1 MDVVV
6 ITYFVV
12 FLVRSFAHARTPFV
26 RAFRARLV
34 LGSSTRKK
42 EFNPTSSPIDA
53 RASRLAFR
61 RRRSRAVEMS
71 VTTPPPPPLTFQT
84 FLEKMR
90 QPSAGALVRDVKTFI
105 ASLDDDAAER
115 DAARVGRRVQ
125 AFLERTEAS
134 FVQHP
139 AWRGASASELEASGE
154 GLEKYVMT
162 KAHARVFG
170 RGKRDEARDEALRRR
185 IGAMREIVTAQ
196 HLDVAETAHA
206 AASWALAESELG
218 KMNQF
223 KAPRDKL
230 VCVLNTCRI
239 INNTLTT
246 RQGSDGGADDFL
258 PVLVYVT
265 LRANPERL
273 ESNLRYIQRFR
284 GESRLVSE
292 AAYFFTNLVSAV
304 RFLGRARASDFTG
317 VDETEFDAALERAG
331 VLEAIELDEDED
343 EDEEAEEDE
352 EVATR
357 ETPVQKPQI
366 SVEEMS
372 AALSALSNDHKQNDL
387 VNVDD
392 GDEDERDPP
401 PRDAP
406 PATPESVTQRPPPT
420 APLHTPLTETRNASP
435 ETPTSSMSVP
445 YIPWRTT
452 EDVEAEGATA
462 LTASDVAGELTL
474 SDYRFLY
481 AKAEDL
487 TVGDVSKLLHDYKGL
502 ALQYESLSRG
512 VAKVLTSLN
521 RSAR

>member
-1 MDVVV
+1 MSSLLLTLRR
-6 ITYFVV
+6 IPRSHA
-12 FLVRSFAHARTPFV
+12 LHSFARPAE
-26 RAFRARLV
+26 RATRPRDVEEEIHHHESNV
-34 LGSSTRKK
+34 LTH
-42 EFNPTSSPIDA
+42 
-53 RASRLAFR
+53 R
-61 RRRSRAVEMS
+61 RPRVPPRVS
-71 VTTPPPPPLTFQT
+71 VTTISRGRDVGDDPAPPPLTFQT

-317 VDETEFDAALERAG
+317 VNETEFDAALERAG
-331 VLEAIELDEDED
+331 VLEAIELDEDE
-343 EDEEAEEDE
+343 EEEEEE

-435 ETPTSSMSVP
+435 ETPTSTTSVP

-521 RSAR
+521 RGAR

>member
-1 MDVVV
+1 MDLVV
-6 ITYFVV
+6 ITHT
-12 FLVRSFAHARTPFV
+12 RDDSFAHARVSSSVTLASFDETRPARGRIRV
-26 RAFRARLV
+26 VIIDSHPSSSARPASRRAR
-34 LGSSTRKK
+34 R
-42 EFNPTSSPIDA
+42 DA
-53 RASRLAFR
+53 RL
-61 RRRSRAVEMS
+61 VEMS
-71 VTTPPPPPLTFQT
+71 VTTPTPRPLTFQT

-90 QPSAGALVRDVKTFI
+90 QPSASALVRDVKTFI
-105 ASLDDDAAER
+105 ASLEDDAADR

-125 AFLERTEAS
+125 AFLRRTEAS
-134 FVQHP
+134 FARHP
-139 AWRGASASELEASGE
+139 AWRGASASELDASGE

-170 RGKRDEARDEALRRR
+170 RGKRDEGRDEALGRR

-196 HLDVAETAHA
+196 NLDVAETAHA

-265 LRANPERL
+265 LRANPDRL

-331 VLEAIELDEDED
+331 VLEAIELDEDE
-343 EDEEAEEDE
+343 EDEE

-392 GDEDERDPP
+392 GGEEERVPP

-420 APLHTPLTETRNASP
+420 APLHKPLTETRNASP
-435 ETPTSSMSVP
+435 ETPTSTTSVP

-512 VAKVLTSLN
+512 VAKMLASLN
-521 RSAR
+521 RGAR